1 MQVHCISSDV
11 CLPIYTI
18 ETLYVIKPT
27 QLSAYAIIYNLK
39 FKKIM
44 PDEYSLLIDIK
55 YRWYFLIYTWTCIV
69 FICTYAAC
77 LELQITAQVRDFM
90 EQIKL

>member
-1 MQVHCISSDV
+1 M
-11 CLPIYTI
+11 L
-18 ETLYVIKPT
+18 L
-27 QLSAYAIIYNLK
+27 IYNLK

-44 PDEYSLLIDIK
+44 PDEYIA
-55 YRWYFLIYTWTCIV
+55 YWYKISMIFSDIYTWTCIV

>member
-1 MQVHCISSDV
+1 MNIAYWYK
-11 CLPIYTI
+11 IY
-18 ETLYVIKPT
+18 
-27 QLSAYAIIYNLK
+27 
-39 FKKIM
+39 
-44 PDEYSLLIDIK
+44 IDDI
-55 YRWYFLIYTWTCIV
+55 FLIYTWTCIV

>member
-1 MQVHCISSDV
+1 MNIAYWYKISMIFSD
-11 CLPIYTI
+11 I
-18 ETLYVIKPT
+18 
-27 QLSAYAIIYNLK
+27 Q
-39 FKKIM
+39 
-44 PDEYSLLIDIK
+44 
-55 YRWYFLIYTWTCIV
+55 YTWTCIV